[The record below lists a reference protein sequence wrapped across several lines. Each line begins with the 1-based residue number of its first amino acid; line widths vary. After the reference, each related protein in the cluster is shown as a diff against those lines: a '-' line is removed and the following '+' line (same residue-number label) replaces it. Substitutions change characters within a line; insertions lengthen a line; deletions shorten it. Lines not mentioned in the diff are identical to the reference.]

1 MRGSLPPPK
10 KSWLR
15 RKKRSRWAYVQCG
28 EKCIVKEDAG
38 NHRAPKRIL
47 PRFFFSVVLN
57 HNSQCAK
64 ALNLNAVSVAP
75 LLRPCTGHAAASL
88 RARLAAWAAAVLGAD
103 SCACAKQR
111 QPVRAPVGTTPP
123 LRVYVRWRATA
134 SGLEA
139 RLYKKKRNAFTRNLC
154 VIIWHKFPV
163 IVRILHAASHCLKCF
178 AEAANL
184 WRTVIF
190 KSQAA

>member
-1 MRGSLPPPK
+1 MCNAGRSA
-10 KSWLR
+10 SLR
-15 RKKRSRWAYVQCG
+15 RTLATKELQNAFSRG
-28 EKCIVKEDAG
+28 FF
-38 NHRAPKRIL
+38 L
-47 PRFFFSVVLN
+47 FFSVVLN
-57 HNSQCAK
+57 QNSQCAK

-75 LLRPCTGHAAASL
+75 LLRPCTGRAAASL

-123 LRVYVRWRATA
+123 LRVYARWRATA

-139 RLYKKKRNAFTRNLC
+139 VWKKEKMNALTRNLC

-163 IVRILHAASHCLKCF
+163 TARILHAASRCLNTCRARIGETHLKCV
-178 AEAANL
+178 AEAGNL

-190 KSQAA
+190 KS